1 MFCNQSR
8 FDLPTAIVTES
19 IFNQLVDSAQTRWLT
34 SEHRRLREALANS
47 SPKFLAEPSGKAER
61 GEVRRGLRSAE
72 GRLLPE
78 GRKNEV
84 RRGLRSAE
92 GRLLPEGR
100 KNDGISTSVQTTP
113 TPPNSGGEKNTLL
126 DQWANDENFIKF
138 CQGQEASRK
147 RGAGGKT
154 KGEIFK
160 ALTIDKKLQTYCDN
174 LKKSLPFVIF
184 IATYIETASASGK
197 LGCWRKQ
204 AACRLNGLC
213 VIDFDHIE
221 GDCRAVW
228 EEAYAKLSDKDKS
241 RILLVYITPSG
252 HGLKVVFMADVAVGN
267 LIDNQKD
274 FSKKLGL
281 NPDEACKDAS
291 RGAFLTTREDIIL
304 LDERIF
310 TYENPAFGEKYNEL
324 YHAGKSQPTDLFTTT
339 MTTKTTDAVNG
350 GNNLACGEG
359 KKFSPCERPEVE
371 RSKLSELSS
380 KQEPELSYN
389 GVPYVK
395 IIEAW
400 LDGKDLTNKRHDTL
414 VELANHLRYLVGK
427 NAKKIEEVVMS
438 LPWVQD
444 LAAEGEDVA
453 GTVSSVM
460 GWRYNERMPDRLRE
474 ALGKVGALDSPPK
487 LGGVRGG
494 LRSAEGRLLPEGRK
508 NNGISEAV
516 QTTPPDGT
524 PPNLGGEKDTDIYA
538 MLPLDKWAEELQEMA
553 EFYPCMKELFLN
565 AHPHK
570 LPAIL
575 FSSAALFGTLMT
587 RAYYH
592 FWYEPEIVRRLNYCI
607 FIIGDPG
614 AGKNVIEKFYFKIA
628 DPMIQADQCLI
639 DAVNRYKDGRTE
651 RTTSTK
657 AQKGDALKKPV
668 VGIRVHPARTAT
680 GEFIRHMLAAVENV
694 QGTPMN
700 LHMFSFD
707 SELDNVTKNNK
718 GGDWKDREIL
728 ELKAFHNEQDG
739 QMYAN
744 QESITGMF
752 NVFWNFIYTGTP
764 YALHRKVN
772 QRNFGTGMST
782 RLAVIPLP
790 DKGMAQRHQ
799 KRDPSANETLRTWAY
814 RLDRVE
820 GEIPIEPL
828 NDETYDWQSSRLE
841 IAEFNGDKADRT
853 LLKRIPYYGIGVSL
867 PFILMRHWD
876 EWQES
881 KTLTMDDTDK
891 RLCRLAMEIQYKCQ
905 QFFFG
910 EMAFNYFADQNKEF
924 VVRRRTTRYDDCYRK
939 LPDEFKTQQFMDCF
953 GCSNATA
960 ARSISRFKEDGIIE
974 NVKFGVYKKILME
987 LP

>member
-1 MFCNQSR
+1 M
-8 FDLPTAIVTES
+8 
-19 IFNQLVDSAQTRWLT
+19 
-34 SEHRRLREALANS
+34 
-47 SPKFLAEPSGKAER
+47 AEPSGKAER

-78 GRKNEV
+78 GRKNE
-84 RRGLRSAE
+84 GT
-92 GRLLPEGR
+92 
-100 KNDGISTSVQTTP
+100 STSVQTTP
-113 TPPNSGGEKNTLL
+113 APPNSGGEKITLL
-126 DQWANDENFIKF
+126 NQWAQDENFIKF
-138 CQGQEASRK
+138 CQRQEASRK
-147 RGAGGKT
+147 KAAGGKT
-154 KGEIFK
+154 KGEVFK
-160 ALTIDKKLQTYCDN
+160 ALTIEKKLQTYCDN

-213 VIDFDHIE
+213 VIDFDHVDE
-221 GDCRAVW
+221 GVQTTPPDGTPPNLGGERLREIWA
-228 EEAYAKLSDKDKS
+228 EAYNKLSDEDKA

-252 HGLKVVFMADVAVGN
+252 HGLKVVFMADVNVGN

-274 FSKKLGL
+274 FSAKLGL

-310 TYENPAFGEKYNEL
+310 TYENPAFGEKYNEQ
-324 YHAGKSQPTDLFTTT
+324 YRAGKSQPSELFTTT
-339 MTTKTTDAVNG
+339 MTTKTTSAANG
-350 GNNLACGEG
+350 GNNLASGED
-359 KKFSPCERPEVE
+359 K
-371 RSKLSELSS
+371 ELS
-380 KQEPELSYN
+380 KFFELSYN

-427 NAKKIEEVVMS
+427 NAKKIEKVVMQ

-444 LAAEGEDVA
+444 LAAEGEN
-453 GTVSSVM
+453 VSSTVASVIDFKYHE
-460 GWRYNERMPDRLRE
+460 WMPKKMKE
-474 ALGKVGALDSPPK
+474 ALRKVGAVD
-487 LGGVRGG
+487 
-494 LRSAEGRLLPEGRK
+494 
-508 NNGISEAV
+508 

-553 EFYPCMKELFLN
+553 EYYPCMKELFLN

-628 DPMIQADQCLI
+628 DPIIQSDQCLI

-728 ELKAFHNEQDG
+728 ELKSFHNEQDG

-799 KRDPSANETLRTWAY
+799 KRDPHANEALRTWAY

-828 NDETYDWQSSRLE
+828 NDETFDWQSSRLE

-924 VVRRRTTRYDDCYRK
+924 VVRRRTTRFDDCYRK
-939 LPDEFKTQQFMDCF
+939 LPDEFRTQQMMDSF
-953 GCSNATA
+953 QCSQPTA
-960 ARSISRFKEDGIIE
+960 SRNITRFLQDGIIE
-974 NVKFGVYKKILME
+974 RIAHGTYRKLLQE

>member
-8 FDLPTAIVTES
+8 FDLPTAIVTAS

-34 SEHRRLREALANS
+34 SEHRKLREALPS
-47 SPKFLAEPSGKAER
+47 ILEGDAE
-61 GEVRRGLRSAE
+61 
-72 GRLLPE
+72 LL
-78 GRKNEV
+78 N
-84 RRGLRSAE
+84 
-92 GRLLPEGR
+92 
-100 KNDGISTSVQTTP
+100 
-113 TPPNSGGEKNTLL
+113 
-126 DQWANDENFIKF
+126 QWAQDENFIKF

-147 RGAGGKT
+147 KASGGKT
-154 KGEIFK
+154 KGEAFK
-160 ALTIDKKLQTYCDN
+160 ALTIEKKLQTYCDN

-228 EEAYAKLSDKDKS
+228 EEAYAKLSDEDKA

-252 HGLKVVFMADVAVGN
+252 HGLKVVFMADINYN
-267 LIDNQKD
+267 LIDNQKV
-274 FSKKLGL
+274 FAEKLGL
-281 NPDEACKDAS
+281 TNIDEVCCDAS

-304 LDERIF
+304 INEEKLF
-310 TYENPAFGEKYNEL
+310 TYENKTYGDRYDALYRDGHSQATNEVRGMATGRDFSTSVEMTSGEA
-324 YHAGKSQPTDLFTTT
+324 H
-339 MTTKTTDAVNG
+339 
-350 GNNLACGEG
+350 GEI
-359 KKFSPCERPEVE
+359 
-371 RSKLSELSS
+371 
-380 KQEPELSYN
+380 SYN
-389 GVPYVK
+389 GVPYTK

-414 VELANHLRYLVGK
+414 VELANHLRYLCGK
-427 NAKKIEEVVMS
+427 NAKKIEEVVMQ

-444 LAAEGEDVA
+444 LAAEGEN
-453 GTVSSVM
+453 VSSTVASVIEFK
-460 GWRYNERMPDRLRE
+460 YKEYMPKKMRE
-474 ALGKVGALDSPPK
+474 ALEKVGALEQKTSD
-487 LGGVRGG
+487 
-494 LRSAEGRLLPEGRK
+494 
-508 NNGISEAV
+508 AV
-516 QTTPPDGT
+516 GT
-524 PPNLGGEKDTDIYA
+524 ADDIYSQ
-538 MLPLDKWAEELQEMA
+538 LPLDKWAGELQEMA

-565 AHPHK
+565 VHPHK
-570 LPAIL
+570 LPAVL
-575 FSSAALFGTLMT
+575 FSSAAMFGTLMT
-587 RAYYH
+587 RAWYH
-592 FWYEPEIVRRLNYCI
+592 FWYEPELVRRLNYSI

-614 AGKNVIEKFYFKIA
+614 AGKNVIEKFYKKIA
-628 DPMIQADQCLI
+628 DPMIQADSCLI
-639 DAVNRYKDGRTE
+639 DAVNRYKEGRTE

-657 AQKGDALKKPV
+657 AQKGEVLKRPV

-680 GEFIRHMLAAVENV
+680 GEFIRHMNAAIEIV
-694 QGTPMN
+694 QGKPLN

-707 SELDNVTKNNK
+707 AELDNVTKQNK

-728 ELKAFHNEQDG
+728 ELKAFHNEEDG

-744 QESITGMF
+744 QESVTGMF

-799 KRDPSANETLRTWAY
+799 KVDPNSNEALRTWAY

-820 GEIPIEPL
+820 GEIPIEAL
-828 NDETYDWQSSRLE
+828 NDETYDWQSSHLE

-881 KTLTMDDTDK
+881 KTLTMDDKDK
-891 RLCRLAMEIQYKCQ
+891 RLCRLAMDIQYKCQ

-924 VVRRRTTRYDDCYRK
+924 VQRRRTTRYDECYRK
-939 LPDEFKTQQFMDCF
+939 LPDEFKTQQFMECF
-953 GCSNATA
+953 GCSQPSASKAIT
-960 ARSISRFKEDGIIE
+960 RFRNDGLIE
-974 NVKFGVYKKILME
+974 VVKYGIYKKVVSE

>member
-1 MFCNQSR
+1 MFCNQQR
-8 FDLPTAIVTES
+8 FDLPTAVVTLS
-19 IFNQLVDSAQTRWLT
+19 LFNSLVDSAQTRWLT
-34 SEHRRLREALANS
+34 REHRRLREALPS
-47 SPKFLAEPSGKAER
+47 ILAGNTE
-61 GEVRRGLRSAE
+61 
-72 GRLLPE
+72 LL
-78 GRKNEV
+78 
-84 RRGLRSAE
+84 A
-92 GRLLPEGR
+92 
-100 KNDGISTSVQTTP
+100 
-113 TPPNSGGEKNTLL
+113 
-126 DQWANDENFIKF
+126 QWAQDGEFIKF

-160 ALTIDKKLQTYCDN
+160 ALTLEKKLQTYCDS

-184 IATYIETASASGK
+184 IATYEETLSASGK
-197 LGCWRKQ
+197 KGCWRKQ

-221 GDCRAVW
+221 GDPREVW
-228 EEAYAKLSDKDKS
+228 AAAYDKLSDEDKA
-241 RILLVYITPSG
+241 RVLFVFVTPSG
-252 HGLKVVFMADVAVGN
+252 HGLKVVFIADAAVGN
-267 LIDNQKD
+267 LIDNQKV
-274 FSKKLGL
+274 FSQKLGL

-304 LDERIF
+304 IDEERLF
-310 TYENPAFGEKYNEL
+310 TYENEEFGKKYNSQ
-324 YHAGKSQPTDLFTTT
+324 YHAGNSQPTLDFAPTAADTR
-339 MTTKTTDAVNG
+339 AVSTLQTAGENQPSVSGGDG
-350 GNNLACGEG
+350 GNVRDAE
-359 KKFSPCERPEVE
+359 SMM
-371 RSKLSELSS
+371 
-380 KQEPELSYN
+380 YN
-389 GVPYVK
+389 GVSYDK

-400 LDGKDLTNKRHDTL
+400 LDGVNLDKNRHNTLTDL
-414 VELANHLRYLVGK
+414 ASHLRYLIGK
-427 NAKKIEEVVMS
+427 NPKKITEVVMS
-438 LPWVQD
+438 LTWVQD

-460 GWRYNERMPDRLRE
+460 GWRYNEKKPDKLRE
-474 ALGKVGALDSPPK
+474 ALEKVGALETKTSNISPQA
-487 LGGVRGG
+487 
-494 LRSAEGRLLPEGRK
+494 S
-508 NNGISEAV
+508 
-516 QTTPPDGT
+516 D
-524 PPNLGGEKDTDIYA
+524 DIYA
-538 MLPLDKWAEELQEMA
+538 AMPLDKWADELQEMA
-553 EFYPCMKELFLN
+553 QFYPCMKELFLN

-575 FSSAALFGTLMT
+575 FSSAAMFGTLMT
-587 RAYYH
+587 RANYH
-592 FWYEPEIVRRLNYCI
+592 FWYEPEVVRRLNYCI

-657 AQKGDALKKPV
+657 AQKGEALKKPV

-680 GEFIRHMLAAVENV
+680 GEFIRHMLAAVETV
-694 QGTPMN
+694 QGQPLN

-707 SELDNVTKNNK
+707 SELDNVTKQNK
-718 GGDWKDREIL
+718 GGDWKDREVL

-790 DKGMAQRHQ
+790 DKGLAQRHQ
-799 KRDPSANETLRTWAY
+799 QVDPNANETLRTWAY

-820 GEIPIEPL
+820 GELPIEPL
-828 NDETYDWQSSRLE
+828 NDETYDWQSSHLE

-891 RLCRLAMEIQYKCQ
+891 RLCRLAMEIQYRCQ

-924 VVRRRTTRYDDCYRK
+924 VQRRRTGRYEECFRK
-939 LPDEFKTQQFMDCF
+939 LPDEFKTQQFMDGF
-953 GCSNATA
+953 GVSQSA
-960 ARSISRFKEDGIIE
+960 AQRSIARLQQDKLIE
-974 NVKFGVYKKILME
+974 RVKYGVYRKVLQE

>member
-1 MFCNQSR
+1 MFCCQQR
-8 FDLPTAIVTES
+8 FDLPTAIVTAA
-19 IFNQLVDSAQTRWLT
+19 IFNNLVDSAQTKWLT
-34 SEHRRLREALANS
+34 TQHRKLREALPS
-47 SPKFLAEPSGKAER
+47 ILGGDAE
-61 GEVRRGLRSAE
+61 
-72 GRLLPE
+72 LLN
-78 GRKNEV
+78 K
-84 RRGLRSAE
+84 
-92 GRLLPEGR
+92 
-100 KNDGISTSVQTTP
+100 
-113 TPPNSGGEKNTLL
+113 
-126 DQWANDENFIKF
+126 WAQDENFIKF
-138 CQGQEASRK
+138 CQGQETSRK
-147 RGAGGKT
+147 KVAGGKT
-154 KGEIFK
+154 KGEVFK
-160 ALTIDKKLQTYCDN
+160 ELTIEKKLQAYCDN

-184 IATYIETASASGK
+184 IATYMETASASGK

-228 EEAYAKLSDKDKS
+228 KEAYAKLGDEDKA

-252 HGLKVVFMADVAVGN
+252 HGLKVVFMADVNIGN
-267 LIDNQKD
+267 LIANQKV
-274 FSKKLGL
+274 FANKLGL
-281 NPDEACKDAS
+281 NNLDEVCRDAS

-304 LDERIF
+304 INEEKLF
-310 TYENPAFGEKYNEL
+310 TYENEEFGKKFNDS
-324 YHAGKSQPTDLFTTT
+324 YHAGKSQSTLDFAPSS
-339 MTTKTTDAVNG
+339 AAG
-350 GNNLACGEG
+350 GN
-359 KKFSPCERPEVE
+359 
-371 RSKLSELSS
+371 LSS
-380 KQEPELSYN
+380 VQGAGENQQGVSGVDGGNVRNAESLMYN
-389 GVPYVK
+389 GVPYTK

-400 LDGKDLTNKRHDTL
+400 LEGVNLDKNRHNTLT
-414 VELANHLRYLVGK
+414 ELASHLRYLIGK
-427 NAKKIEEVVMS
+427 NPKKITEVVTQ
-438 LPWVQD
+438 LAWVQD

-460 GWRYNERMPDRLRE
+460 GWRYNEKMPEQLRK
-474 ALGKVGALDSPPK
+474 ALTKVGTVSVSSTPGPSSQEE
-487 LGGVRGG
+487 GSRG
-494 LRSAEGRLLPEGRK
+494 K
-508 NNGISEAV
+508 
-516 QTTPPDGT
+516 
-524 PPNLGGEKDTDIYA
+524 DIYA

-570 LPAIL
+570 MPAIL

-587 RAYYH
+587 RAYYY
-592 FWYEPEIVRRLNYCI
+592 FWYEPEVVRRLNYCI
-607 FIIGDPG
+607 FVIGDPG

-651 RTTSTK
+651 RSTSTK

-680 GEFIRHMLAAVENV
+680 GEFIRHMLAAVETV
-694 QGTPMN
+694 QGTPMT

-728 ELKAFHNEQDG
+728 ELKCFHNEQDG
-739 QMYAN
+739 QMYGN

-790 DKGMAQRHQ
+790 DRGKAQRYQ
-799 KRDPSANETLRTWAY
+799 KVDPNANESLRTWAY
-814 RLDRVE
+814 RLDKVE

-828 NDETYDWQSSRLE
+828 NDETYDWQSSHLE
-841 IAEFNGDKADRT
+841 IAEFNDDKADRL

-881 KTLTMDDTDK
+881 NTLTMDDTDK

-910 EMAFNYFADQNKEF
+910 EMAYNYFADQDKEI
-924 VVRRRTTRYDDCYRK
+924 VVRRRTTRYDECYRK
-939 LPDEFKTQQFMDCF
+939 LPDEFKTQQMMDSF
-953 GCSNATA
+953 KCSQPTA
-960 ARSISRFKEDGIIE
+960 SRNITRLLQDGIIE
-974 NVKFGVYKKILME
+974 RIAHGIYRKILQE

>member
-8 FDLPTAIVTES
+8 LDLPTRVITLEQFRA
-19 IFNQLVDSAQTRWLT
+19 LVRAPRTVKLV
-34 SEHRRLREALANS
+34 SEARAALAN
-47 SPKFLAEPSGKAER
+47 GDKALYDRKKKQLPLMVFIGTFEESEK
-61 GEVRRGLRSAE
+61 EVE
-72 GRLLPE
+72 N
-78 GRKNEV
+78 K
-84 RRGLRSAE
+84 
-92 GRLLPEGR
+92 
-100 KNDGISTSVQTTP
+100 KT
-113 TPPNSGGEKNTLL
+113 GEKRTV
-126 DQWANDENFIKF
+126 K
-138 CQGQEASRK
+138 
-147 RGAGGKT
+147 
-154 KGEIFK
+154 
-160 ALTIDKKLQTYCDN
+160 
-174 LKKSLPFVIF
+174 
-184 IATYIETASASGK
+184 
-197 LGCWRKQ
+197 GCWRVQ
-204 AACRLNGLC
+204 SHVCLNGL
-213 VIDFDHIE
+213 VVADYDHLE
-221 GDCRAVW
+221 GDVREIWAKAF
-228 EEAYAKLSDKDKS
+228 EKLSDEDKA
-241 RILLVYITPSG
+241 RIVLVYVTPSG
-252 HGLKVVFMADVAVGN
+252 HGLKVVFTADINVGN
-267 LIDNQKD
+267 LIDNQLD
-274 FSKKLGL
+274 FSAKLGL
-281 NPDEACKDAS
+281 PLDESCKDAS
-291 RGAFLTTREDIIL
+291 RGAFMTTWEDIISINEEKL
-304 LDERIF
+304 F
-310 TYENPAFGEKYNEL
+310 AYENKEFAEKYDAEYRAGNSGATQTAAVAHKADLQGSGTVRQVDAQEVVT
-324 YHAGKSQPTDLFTTT
+324 YH
-339 MTTKTTDAVNG
+339 
-350 GNNLACGEG
+350 
-359 KKFSPCERPEVE
+359 
-371 RSKLSELSS
+371 
-380 KQEPELSYN
+380 
-389 GVPYVK
+389 GVPYQK
-395 IIEAW
+395 IVAAW
-400 LDGKDLTNKRHDTL
+400 LGDKKVEPGDRHRTSL
-414 VELANHLRYLVGK
+414 VLADHLRYITDNDPVLIE
-427 NAKKIEEVVMS
+427 KILRQTPFVMEI
-438 LPWVQD
+438 VD
-444 LAAEGEDVA
+444 ERGEDVA
-453 GTVSSVM
+453 TTVKSAR
-460 GWRYNERMPDRLRE
+460 GYEFLKGIPKRMKE
-474 ALGKVGALDSPPK
+474 ALVKA
-487 LGGVRGG
+487 GVTQGSGTSVTSRAT
-494 LRSAEGRLLPEGRK
+494 SQMSQTPSDAE
-508 NNGISEAV
+508 
-516 QTTPPDGT
+516 
-524 PPNLGGEKDTDIYA
+524 DIYGQ
-538 MLPLDKWAEELQEMA
+538 LPLDKWAEELKEMA
-553 EFYPCMKELFLN
+553 EVYPCMKELFLN

-570 LPAIL
+570 MPAIL

-718 GGDWKDREIL
+718 GGDWKDREIM

-790 DKGMAQRHQ
+790 DKGMANRHQ
-799 KRDPSANETLRTWAY
+799 EVDPNANETLRTWAY

-820 GEIPIEPL
+820 GELPIEPL
-828 NDETYDWQSSRLE
+828 NDETFDWQSSHLE

-924 VVRRRTTRYDDCYRK
+924 VVRRRTTRYDECYRK
-939 LPDEFKTQQFMDCF
+939 LPDEFKTQQFKDHF
-953 GCSNATA
+953 NTSDAAT
-960 ARSISRFKEDGIIE
+960 SRALKRLQTDGIVE
-974 NVKFGVYKKILME
+974 KVKYGVYHKILQE

>member
-19 IFNQLVDSAQTRWLT
+19 IFNQLVDSAQTKWLT
-34 SEHRRLREALANS
+34 TEHRKLREALANS
-47 SPKFLAEPSGKAER
+47 APKFLAEPSGKAER

-78 GRKNEV
+78 GRKNE
-84 RRGLRSAE
+84 GT
-92 GRLLPEGR
+92 
-100 KNDGISTSVQTTP
+100 STSVQTTP
-113 TPPNSGGEKNTLL
+113 APPNSGGEKITLL
-126 DQWANDENFIKF
+126 NRWAQDENFIKF
-138 CQGQEASRK
+138 CQRQEASRK
-147 RGAGGKT
+147 KAAGGKT
-154 KGEIFK
+154 KGEVFK
-160 ALTIDKKLQTYCDN
+160 ALTIEKKLQTYCDN

-213 VIDFDHIE
+213 VIDFDHVDE
-221 GDCRAVW
+221 GVQTTPPDGTPPNLGGERLREIW
-228 EEAYAKLSDKDKS
+228 EEAYNKLSDEDKA

-252 HGLKVVFMADVAVGN
+252 HGLKVVFMADVNVGN

-274 FSKKLGL
+274 FSAKLGL

-310 TYENPAFGEKYNEL
+310 TYENPAFGEKYNEQ
-324 YHAGKSQPTDLFTTT
+324 YRAGKSQPTDLFTTT
-339 MTTKTTDAVNG
+339 MTTKTTSAANG
-350 GNNLACGEG
+350 GNNLASGED
-359 KKFSPCERPEVE
+359 KEL
-371 RSKLSELSS
+371 SKLS
-380 KQEPELSYN
+380 ELSYN

-427 NAKKIEEVVMS
+427 NAKKIEEVVMQ

-444 LAAEGEDVA
+444 LAAEGEN
-453 GTVSSVM
+453 VSSTVASVIDFKYHE
-460 GWRYNERMPDRLRE
+460 WMPKKMKE
-474 ALGKVGALDSPPK
+474 ALRKVGAVD
-487 LGGVRGG
+487 
-494 LRSAEGRLLPEGRK
+494 
-508 NNGISEAV
+508 

-628 DPMIQADQCLI
+628 DPIIQSDQCLI

-728 ELKAFHNEQDG
+728 ELKSFHNEQDG

-799 KRDPSANETLRTWAY
+799 KRDPHANEALRTWAY

-828 NDETYDWQSSRLE
+828 NDETFDWQSSRLE

-876 EWQES
+876 EWQEH

-924 VVRRRTTRYDDCYRK
+924 VVRRRTTRFDDCYRK
-939 LPDEFKTQQFMDCF
+939 LPDEFRTQQMMDSF
-953 GCSNATA
+953 QCSQPTA
-960 ARSISRFKEDGIIE
+960 SRNITRFLQDGIIE
-974 NVKFGVYKKILME
+974 RIAHGTYRKLLQE